1 MMALPQL
8 FVGAIPAT
16 LLSIGTDQLFGY
28 LQKRLT
34 PRGMRAGT
42 A

>member
-16 LLSIGTDQLFGY
+16 LLSIGTDHLFGH
-28 LQKRLT
+28 LQSALT
-34 PRGMRAGT
+34 PPGLRA